1 VPSTN
6 GTTDGTKIAFLE
18 GTKRLKVSPRV
29 LKTESSVAQIRLAW
43 PGLEHSQETGWG
55 ECEDAGPRIF
65 GRIIVEAL
73 LALLA
78 AVGHFFG
85 KGGL

>member
-18 GTKRLKVSPRV
+18 GTKGLKVSPRV
-29 LKTESSVAQIRLAW
+29 LKTEFCRADSIRLAW
-43 PGLEHSQETGWG
+43 SGAFPGDRLGAG
-55 ECEDAGPRIF
+55 CADAGPRIL
-65 GRIIVEAL
+65 GRIIEAL